1 MQVLQTIKRVFMK
14 KWIPYLFILLA
25 AAGTI
30 AYMTYNKPHKDAAT
44 ETAEFTI
51 SPTGLVRE
59 FLESEKEA
67 SDKYLGKLIRI
78 QGVIRTVVLNP
89 NSATV
94 TMETGDPMTSVL
106 CEFESPMGLEGLQSG
121 QKISIQ
127 GFCSGMLGGEMMTD
141 VILNRC
147 AL

>member
-1 MQVLQTIKRVFMK
+1 MK
-14 KWIPYLFILLA
+14 KWIPYLMVLLA
-25 AAGTI
+25 VAGTI
-30 AYMTYNKPHKDAAT
+30 AYMTYNKPHADAAS
-44 ETAEFTI
+44 ENPEYSI
-51 SPTGLVRE
+51 SPMGLVRE
-59 FLESEKEA
+59 FLDNEA
-67 SDKYLGKLIRI
+67 DANEKYLGKLVQV

-106 CEFESPMGLEGLQSG
+106 CEFETPAGLETLKAG
-121 QKISIQ
+121 QKVSIQ
-127 GFCSGMLGGEMMTD
+127 GFCSGMLGGDMMTD

>member
-1 MQVLQTIKRVFMK
+1 MK
-14 KWIPYLFILLA
+14 KWIPYLMILLA
-25 AAGTI
+25 VAGTI
-30 AYMTYNKPHKDAAT
+30 AYMTYNKPHADAAS
-44 ETAEFTI
+44 ENPEYSI
-51 SPTGLVRE
+51 SPMGLVRE
-59 FLESEKEA
+59 FLDNEA
-67 SDKYLGKLIRI
+67 DANEKYLGKLVQV

-106 CEFESPMGLEGLQSG
+106 CEFETPAGMETLKAG
-121 QKISIQ
+121 QKVSIQ
-127 GFCSGMLGGEMMTD
+127 GFCSGMLGGDMMTD

>member
-1 MQVLQTIKRVFMK
+1 MK
-14 KWIPYLFILLA
+14 KWIPYLMILLA
-25 AAGTI
+25 VAGTI
-30 AYMTYNKPHKDAAT
+30 AYMTYNKPHADAAS
-44 ETAEFTI
+44 ENPEYSI
-51 SPTGLVRE
+51 SPMGLVRE
-59 FLESEKEA
+59 FLDNEA
-67 SDKYLGKLIRI
+67 DANEKYLGKLVQV

-106 CEFESPMGLEGLQSG
+106 CEFETPAGLETLKAG
-121 QKISIQ
+121 QKVSIQ
-127 GFCSGMLGGEMMTD
+127 GFCSGMLGGDMMTD

>member
-1 MQVLQTIKRVFMK
+1 MK
-14 KWIPYLFILLA
+14 KWIPYLMILLA
-25 AAGTI
+25 VAGTI
-30 AYMTYNKPHKDAAT
+30 AYMTYNKPHADAAS
-44 ETAEFTI
+44 ENPEYSI
-51 SPTGLVRE
+51 SPMGLVRE
-59 FLESEKEA
+59 FLDNEA
-67 SDKYLGKLIRI
+67 DANEKYLGKLVQV

-106 CEFESPMGLEGLQSG
+106 CEFETPAGLVTLKAG
-121 QKISIQ
+121 QKVSIQ
-127 GFCSGMLGGEMMTD
+127 GFCSGMLGGDMMTD